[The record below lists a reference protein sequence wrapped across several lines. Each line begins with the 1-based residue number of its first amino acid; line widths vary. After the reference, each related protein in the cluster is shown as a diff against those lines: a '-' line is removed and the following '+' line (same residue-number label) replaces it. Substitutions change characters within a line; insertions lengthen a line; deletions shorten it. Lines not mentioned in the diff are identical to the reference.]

1 MCIGL
6 AVPMCQSDCYLR
18 KLAENCK
25 RNLADCG
32 QNLKEVSI
40 VNIKESV
47 VHEQCDLIGRK
58 VLGNKF
64 AYKSTPKRL
73 LIFGLF

>member
-6 AVPMCQSDCYLR
+6 AVPMCQSDFYLR
-18 KLAENCK
+18 KEQKIANEIWP
-25 RNLADCG
+25 DWG
-32 QNLKEVSI
+32 QNLKEVSN